1 VLHLRRGSL
10 IVTVAFALL
19 MPASAAAAEPV
30 QQPSGPVKAAQT
42 TVKVNGN
49 GGTTGSATATCPKGQ
64 TPIAGGWNS
73 PGSVRQS
80 FLTVYASTRSGKRAW
95 TVSAVIN
102 GFVTPPA
109 TQWKLNLT
117 AYAYCRAGPALKQQV
132 KTAALPLVQ
141 NDFAFLTVTAKCPK
155 GTNALSGGF
164 RIPAANTGTAGW
176 VHQSSRKS
184 ARSWSA
190 SVTAG
195 AGASSPPSLPV
206 TTIAYCAPGT
216 SPGTS
221 SKTTVPAAPSDTPPG
236 ALFPTPGAPPTV
248 AKSPKCSNMIGGGF
262 RSPSVVATPAASSVP
277 FIYESRRLG
286 KSGPWRTSMFNPGI
300 NPTTLTSVGYCG

>member
-1 VLHLRRGSL
+1 MRRGFL
-10 IVTVAFALL
+10 IAVAVPMLLSPAL
-19 MPASAAAAEPV
+19 AEAAKKPAEP
-30 QQPSGPVKAAQT
+30 PSGPVNAAQT

-49 GGTTGSATATCPKGQ
+49 GGTTGTAVATCPKGQ
-64 TPIAGGWNS
+64 TPIAGGWNQ

-80 FLTVYASTRSGKRAW
+80 VLTVYASTRSGKRSW

-102 GFVTPPA
+102 GFVTPPQ

-117 AYAYCRAGPALKQQV
+117 AYAYCRAGAALKQQV
-132 KTAALPLVQ
+132 KTASLPLVQ
-141 NDFAFLTVTAKCPK
+141 NDGAFITATAKCPK
-155 GTNALSGGF
+155 ATSALSGGF
-164 RIPAANTGTAGW
+164 RIPTPNTGTAGW
-176 VHQSSRKS
+176 VHQSSRQT

-190 SVTAG
+190 SVTAFTVV
-195 AGASSPPSLPV
+195 SQPSLPV

-216 SPGTS
+216 TPGTTK
-221 SKTTVPAAPSDTPPG
+221 KTTVPAPPSDTPPG
-236 ALFPTPGAPPTV
+236 VITPGAPPIV

-262 RSPSVVATPAASSVP
+262 RSPSVINTPAAGSTIP

-286 KSGPWRTSMFNPGI
+286 RKGPWQTSMFNPGT

>member
-1 VLHLRRGSL
+1 MLRGFL
-10 IVTVAFALL
+10 IGTAALL
-19 MPASAAAAEPV
+19 LLPAAAMAAKPKPV
-30 QQPSGPVKAAQT
+30 QAPSGPVNSAQT

-64 TPIAGGWNS
+64 TPVAGGWNS

-80 FLTVYASTRSGKRAW
+80 FLTVYSSTRSGKRGW
-95 TVSAVIN
+95 IVSAVIN

-117 AYAYCRAGPALKQQV
+117 AYAYCRAGAALKQQV
-132 KTAALPLVQ
+132 KTASLPLVQ
-141 NDFAFLTVTAKCPK
+141 NDGAFLTATAKCPK
-155 GTNALSGGF
+155 ATTALSGGF
-164 RIPAANTGTAGW
+164 RLPAPNTGTAGW
-176 VHQSSRKS
+176 VHQSSRQS

-190 SVTAG
+190 SVTAFTVV
-195 AGASSPPSLPV
+195 STPSLPV

-216 SPGTS
+216 TPGTTK
-221 SKTTVPAAPSDTPPG
+221 KTTVPAPPSDTPPG
-236 ALFPTPGAPPTV
+236 APTPTPGAPPTV

-262 RSPSVVATPAASSVP
+262 RSPSVIATPSASTVP

-286 KSGPWRTSMFNPGI
+286 RSGPWKTSMFNSGV